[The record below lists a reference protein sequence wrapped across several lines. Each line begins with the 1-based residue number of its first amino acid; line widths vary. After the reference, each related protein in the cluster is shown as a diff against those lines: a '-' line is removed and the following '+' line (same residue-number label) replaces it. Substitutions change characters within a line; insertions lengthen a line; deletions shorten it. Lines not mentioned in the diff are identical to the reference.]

1 MNVEIGTEAAQFL
14 CWKYINGIFI
24 AVQDA
29 NDGHSLY
36 NDDKYKDKDKDND
49 SVTIQG
55 IYANESRSNEM
66 LAAAC
71 AVGVAC
77 CFGSPIGGVLFS
89 IEVRTRTSVVIEKDM
104 RCIDEKPGPSFL
116 QSQGG

>member
-1 MNVEIGTEAAQFL
+1 MMRRIRI
-14 CWKYINGIFI
+14 INYS
-24 AVQDA
+24 AT
-29 NDGHSLY
+29 L
-36 NDDKYKDKDKDND
+36 
-49 SVTIQG
+49 QG

-89 IEVRTRTSVVIEKDM
+89 IEVCTVHLLLSRKT
-104 RCIDEKPGPSFL
+104 FAA
-116 QSQGG
+116 

>member
-1 MNVEIGTEAAQFL
+1 M
-14 CWKYINGIFI
+14 
-24 AVQDA
+24 QDA
-29 NDGHSLY
+29 SNGRYHY
-36 NDDKYKDKDKDND
+36 NDDKDRNEDND
-49 SVTIQG
+49 NNTIQG

-89 IEVRTRTSVVIEKDM
+89 IEVRSIHLLLQRKI
-104 RCIDEKPGPSFL
+104 RYIDENPNPSFL
-116 QSQGG
+116 QPQGVKRDVVYLG

>member
-1 MNVEIGTEAAQFL
+1 MMVIIITMMI
-14 CWKYINGIFI
+14 KIMIY
-24 AVQDA
+24 
-29 NDGHSLY
+29 
-36 NDDKYKDKDKDND
+36 
-49 SVTIQG
+49 TIQG

-89 IEVRTRTSVVIEKDM
+89 IEVCTVQYIFYYKERHALHR
-104 RCIDEKPGPSFL
+104 
-116 QSQGG
+116 